1 MRWIERRCVSQ
12 SSRFA
17 LVVCAYV
24 SFSVSV
30 SANTLQQSPQQSS
43 SAVLF
48 GTTQSGKR
56 LWLIPYNIHYFKY
69 LKYFMSV
76 QIYILETIKSP
87 ETNFNLKKMKVV
99 SLRLLKYY
107 AHLLLLVIT
116 SQHQVFIRTIE
127 RKVQKPL
134 KKIFYFKGNVF
145 LAAFCSACL

>member
-1 MRWIERRCVSQ
+1 MRWKERRCVSQ

-30 SANTLQQSPQQSS
+30 SANTHQQSFQQHFRS
-43 SAVLF
+43 LF
-48 GTTQSGKR
+48 WHNTIQVSVFGSY
-56 LWLIPYNIHYFKY
+56 IIHNLKY

-116 SQHQVFIRTIE
+116 SQNQVFIRTIE
-127 RKVQKPL
+127 RKVQKTII
-134 KKIFYFKGNVF
+134 KIFYFNGNVS
-145 LAAFCSACL
+145 LAAFCFACL

>member
-1 MRWIERRCVSQ
+1 MRWKDRRCVSQ
-12 SSRFA
+12 SCRFCGSC
-17 LVVCAYV
+17 LCFFFYFRFCV
-24 SFSVSV
+24 SAIHFSSHFSSHIQQSCLAQHNRSTQQVSV
-30 SANTLQQSPQQSS
+30 FCCLVQYYTL
-43 SAVLF
+43 
-48 GTTQSGKR
+48 G
-56 LWLIPYNIHYFKY
+56 Y

-134 KKIFYFKGNVF
+134 KKNFFILKATFP
-145 LAAFCSACL
+145 

>member
-1 MRWIERRCVSQ
+1 MRESVFSLC
-12 SSRFA
+12 
-17 LVVCAYV
+17 VVCAYI

-30 SANTLQQSPQQSS
+30 SANTHQQSFQQHFRS
-43 SAVLF
+43 LF
-48 GTTQSGKR
+48 WHNTIQVSVFGSY
-56 LWLIPYNIHYFKY
+56 IIHNLKY

-116 SQHQVFIRTIE
+116 SQNQVFIRTIE
-127 RKVQKPL
+127 RKVQKTII
-134 KKIFYFKGNVF
+134 KIFYFNGNVS
-145 LAAFCSACL
+145 LAAFCFACL

>member
-1 MRWIERRCVSQ
+1 MTTINALERRRCVS
-12 SSRFA
+12 SVFSLCDSCLCF
-17 LVVCAYV
+17 LVPYPVCV
-24 SFSVSV
+24 FHR
-30 SANTLQQSPQQSS
+30 TLQQSS
-43 SAVLF
+43 SAVFF

-56 LWLIPYNIHYFKY
+56 LWLIPLQYFITLGY

-134 KKIFYFKGNVF
+134 KKFFILKATFP
-145 LAAFCSACL
+145 